1 MQEELQNL
9 QNFKTSS
16 EKNKYFCK
24 YCNYYTSRKS
34 SIDSHNMS
42 KRHILNKIQNSVNQN
57 YAINHSF
64 QCKNCD
70 KIYKNRN
77 GLWYHSKSCNNLNEI
92 SKNNVIVTSLSSS
105 DNENTLNTNFI
116 IEILKQ
122 NQELQKQ
129 IIEIVKDGKTIN
141 NTINNNQSFNMNVFL
156 NEQCKDALNIG
167 EFVNSLPLTLEDLE
181 NTGKVGYVKGITD
194 IVLRAL
200 KEMDIH
206 KRPIHCSDLKR
217 EVIYV
222 KDNDVWH
229 KDEENIKIKKAI
241 QNIATR
247 NYKQVKEWIEKYP
260 EAKDITTKKHEQ
272 YVGIR
277 LKCTG
282 GSDIAEDEKLHSKIL
297 SNIAKVIHINK

>member
-1 MQEELQNL
+1 MELMEGAKEQPKYRCTLCDFKCSKKYNFNRHMATGKHAMVSNGITLEGAKEQKEQHDYICVCKKKYSTQSGLWKHKQKCVNYPDEDSPLVLDKETIIMIL
-9 QNFKTSS
+9 Q
-16 EKNKYFCK
+16 
-24 YCNYYTSRKS
+24 
-34 SIDSHNMS
+34 
-42 KRHILNKIQNSVNQN
+42 QNSE
-57 YAINHSF
+57 F
-64 QCKNCD
+64 KD
-70 KIYKNRN
+70 
-77 GLWYHSKSCNNLNEI
+77 
-92 SKNNVIVTSLSSS
+92 VILEQS
-105 DNENTLNTNFI
+105 
-116 IEILKQ
+116 
-122 NQELQKQ
+122 KQ
-129 IIEIVKDGKTIN
+129 IMELAKNSN
-141 NTINNNQSFNMNVFL
+141 NNSITVNTTNNNNQSFNMNVFL

-167 EFVNSLPLTLEDLE
+167 EFVSSLPLKLEDLE

-194 IVLRAL
+194 IVVRGL
-200 KEMDIH
+200 KEMDVH

-241 QNIATR
+241 QNIGTR

-260 EAKDITTKKHEQ
+260 EAKDINTKKHEQ

-282 GSDIAEDEKLHSKIL
+282 GSDIEEDDKLHRKIL

>member
-1 MQEELQNL
+1 
-9 QNFKTSS
+9 
-16 EKNKYFCK
+16 
-24 YCNYYTSRKS
+24 
-34 SIDSHNMS
+34 
-42 KRHILNKIQNSVNQN
+42 
-57 YAINHSF
+57 
-64 QCKNCD
+64 
-70 KIYKNRN
+70 
-77 GLWYHSKSCNNLNEI
+77 LNEI